1 MRVFRRWSLWVLCAW
16 ALCQS
21 GAAARS
27 PRHYVFVNRDR
38 DHLSDA
44 RFLETKAFEGA
55 QVKYTWRELEPEKDV
70 YDFGAIDADLAFL
83 TAHGKRLFIQLQDSS
98 FSAAVN
104 NVPLYLQREKV
115 YNGGA
120 A

>member
-1 MRVFRRWSLWVLCAW
+1 MRWLLRWLVLLPGILAPGG
-16 ALCQS
+16 S
-21 GAAARS
+21 GAAA

-55 QVKYTWRELEPEKDV
+55 QVKYTWRELEPEKDL
-70 YDFGAIDADLAFL
+70 YDFSAIDMDLAFL
-83 TAHGKRLFIQLQDSS
+83 TARGKRLFIQLQDSS

-104 NVPLYLQREKV
+104 NVPLYLRKE
-115 YNGGA
+115 
-120 A
+120 